1 MTSVALPGMTWLYF
15 ALTQFP
21 YYLAPQMLAPIAR
34 RLTAQATAAA
44 AAGSAP

>member
-1 MTSVALPGMTWLYF
+1 MLAAAGGALPATTWLYF

-34 RLTAQATAAA
+34 RLTAQKPVALAA
-44 AAGSAP
+44 P